1 MRLFLL
7 LAAVAL
13 IALTLTLPAT
23 AAPPENPNCWGVVTS
38 QLKGDV
44 GAHAASFAGEP
55 RLGLANVAR
64 DLGFDHISE
73 LGSFLAT
80 VDEVDA
86 TSCP

>member
-1 MRLFLL
+1 MRVFLL
-7 LAAVAL
+7 VAAVAV

-44 GAHAASFAGEP
+44 GAHASSFAGEP

-64 DLGFDHISE
+64 ALGFDHISE
-73 LGSFLAT
+73 LGSFLA
-80 VDEVDA
+80 EVDDVEA